1 MNAER
6 LRLEDH
12 LAQVNTDLAELDEQV
27 EAGEIDEE
35 TASRLREN
43 YRAEAEGLED
53 RISRIDEVAFPVV
66 PDASDE
72 GVDETPPPGR
82 SHRRMLIGG
91 AILGVGAIVIAAF
104 AITSL
109 NSQPS
114 NVLAGVAGEVAIDG
128 ATDLASVSN
137 EEIEAVVAAN
147 PEIVGMR
154 VALARRYFE
163 TGDFDKAIDHYM
175 IVLEKE
181 QNPEALAN
189 VGWMTY
195 LSDRPDVALEY
206 VEQAIAI
213 EPNFVQAYWFLANI
227 RFALGDGE
235 GAIEPLEQMLAFD
248 GVPDD
253 IRREA
258 EAALAALREG
268 S

>member
-27 EAGEIDEE
+27 EVGEIDEE

-43 YRAEAEGLED
+43 YRAEADGLRD
-53 RISRIDEVAFPVV
+53 RIARVEKDAAPVGS
-66 PDASDE
+66 DASDE
-72 GVDETPPPGR
+72 DVDEAVSPGR
-82 SHRRMLIGG
+82 PRRRMLVGG
-91 AILGVGAIVIAAF
+91 AIVAIGVIVIAAL
-104 AITSL
+104 AITSA
-109 NSQPS
+109 NSRPS
-114 NVLAGVAGEVAIDG
+114 NVLAGVAGDVAVDG

-147 PEIVGMR
+147 PDIVGMR

-163 TGDFDKAIDHYM
+163 AGEFDKAIDHYM

-206 VEQAIAI
+206 LERAIAL
-213 EPNFVQAYWFLANI
+213 EPNFVQAYWFLANV